1 VRATM
6 SDAGFGTVHPGMQP
20 GLSRGGARS
29 KVKYDGDIGGRD
41 DDQQLSLSAGSNGS
55 STTSKHRAI
64 KKRSPSYIEEDD
76 HKDRDYE
83 HEDSMMPFE
92 EYTNEVWEQP
102 SEVAA
107 SQMNEIYYKAF
118 LKNREASDRGS
129 FVDVSP
135 VSAVSAEAIRYRNI
149 KHAFHDQPQCTHEQ
163 AQKAAAYLK
172 DAMAGRYELGYGEL
186 FEADKTA

>member
-76 HKDRDYE
+76 VSRCRHCRHCRRRSSSCSRHVAVVVIVVVCRLNAIDHHRMPIQHKDRDYE

-92 EYTNEVWEQP
+92 EYTNEVGGQ
-102 SEVAA
+102 
-107 SQMNEIYYKAF
+107 QLY
-118 LKNREASDRGS
+118 NRHTTT
-129 FVDVSP
+129 
-135 VSAVSAEAIRYRNI
+135 AVTIITTTAIT
-149 KHAFHDQPQCTHEQ
+149 DQ
-163 AQKAAAYLK
+163 
-172 DAMAGRYELGYGEL
+172 
-186 FEADKTA
+186 